1 MDDRKGA
8 LLRRRCAGCFLSI
21 DNSRHFW
28 RPQARILLNG
38 ILIITYYNEIRLSS
52 VRGVCGNPRCAGH
65 FRAAWLRLK
74 QTDLIPGK
82 GQFR

>member
-1 MDDRKGA
+1 MTAAVPASTQREVGIIYYSVSIVKTLYDYGG
-8 LLRRRCAGCFLSI
+8 RRLTY
-21 DNSRHFW
+21 
-28 RPQARILLNG
+28 ARI
-38 ILIITYYNEIRLSS
+38 
-52 VRGVCGNPRCAGH
+52 PWH

>member
-1 MDDRKGA
+1 MSIKPMLSPILYLECCDDVMLFPGEWEWELYSCTQQYCRA
-8 LLRRRCAGCFLSI
+8 ERLTADSTDRRRM
-21 DNSRHFW
+21 
-28 RPQARILLNG
+28 
-38 ILIITYYNEIRLSS
+38 SS
-52 VRGVCGNPRCAGH
+52 LGVKN

>member
-1 MDDRKGA
+1 LIESTLTAVTAYGSFILA
-8 LLRRRCAGCFLSI
+8 EHLHFSGVLATVAAGLLIGNLGVLAEDER
-21 DNSRHFW
+21 SR
-28 RPQARILLNG
+28 
-38 ILIITYYNEIRLSS
+38 ITP
-52 VRGVCGNPRCAGH
+52 RGSDPRCAGH

>member
-1 MDDRKGA
+1 MFDVPIEDIVDLVLRVDVGA
-8 LLRRRCAGCFLSI
+8 
-21 DNSRHFW
+21 
-28 RPQARILLNG
+28 P
-38 ILIITYYNEIRLSS
+38 
-52 VRGVCGNPRCAGH
+52 VH